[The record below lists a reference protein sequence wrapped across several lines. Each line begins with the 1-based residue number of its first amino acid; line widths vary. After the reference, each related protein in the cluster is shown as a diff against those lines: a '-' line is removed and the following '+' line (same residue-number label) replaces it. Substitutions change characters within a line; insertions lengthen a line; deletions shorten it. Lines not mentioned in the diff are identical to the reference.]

1 MKVRVKCCNGSAVHV
16 PEKLLKAAQLDP
28 EQRVGIQVSGQSMI
42 INPVDQKKELQRM
55 LDQTTPENLHDEVSF
70 GAPVGRE
77 AF

>member
-1 MKVRVKCCNGSAVHV
+1 MKVRVKCCNGGAVHV
-16 PEKLLKAAQLDP
+16 PEKLLKAVQLDP
-28 EQRVGIQVSGQSMI
+28 EQRVGIQVSGQSII

-55 LDQTTPENLHDEVSF
+55 LDQITPENLHDEVSF